1 MKSIYKS
8 LIALAALALAGNAA
22 FAARFI
28 YNADASSDKYKNV
41 WQWRTGDPDGKM
53 IQSALI
59 GQVRLYQLEDDADN
73 IIFTAASSNKEMD
86 DFPRGEEYNNVKNL
100 DVYDN
105 GTYYG
110 TLCFR
115 GNFIDLNNNSHWRNY
130 DLITIQGTS
139 SYRTEDIVLESKAG
153 IGAVTVVAQMN
164 GNEKKSLGA
173 NNGVLNGDGDSCV
186 MGGWY
191 GTNATVNLPSGTSFY
206 LTFNAVTGEIT
217 LHTDANNEDNPTSN
231 EFVLDNIN
239 YIMPDFGGNPE
250 PFRTLTAKLNESFY
264 GYEYGARL
272 DKCRMLL
279 SVNQKENV
287 SADALTNQW
296 VKYEDRDPSKE
307 TAYHYFYSDDVIEPN
322 DPRYDVMLNS
332 AQFGDQI
339 ARRNQWALN
348 KNHNDIHD
356 CRNFN
361 KAWYRGYMVA
371 EDATLEDIRNEVNI
385 DDLYFANHPMAKK
398 NGGRKEIRMSMMG
411 NDENRVAR
419 TFFMKDNTSGIE
431 ETLDDDLG
439 KFEFDEDSGEV
450 QYYNLQGQRILNP
463 VDGQVYI
470 VKRGHEATKEVYIR

>member
-28 YNADASSDKYKNV
+28 YNADASSAKYKNV
-41 WQWRTGDPDGKM
+41 WQWRTNGPDGKM

-59 GQVRLYQLEDDADN
+59 GQVRVYQLEDDADN
-73 IIFTAASSNKEMD
+73 IIFTEAPTNTEMG
-86 DFPRGEEYNNVKNL
+86 FYGRGEEYNNIKDL

-105 GTYYG
+105 GKYHG

-115 GNFIDLNNNSHWRNY
+115 SNLDGTWKNHY
-130 DLITIQGTS
+130 LIAIQGSS
-139 SYRTEDIVLESKAG
+139 SYRTEDIVMAQDSGEL
-153 IGAVTVVAQMN
+153 TVVA
-164 GNEKKSLGA
+164 GAGDAEVAGLGA
-173 NNGVLNGDGDSCV
+173 NKGVLNGDGDSCI
-186 MGGWY
+186 MGGWLNN
-191 GTNATVNLPSGTSFY
+191 NAVVNLPAGTSLY

-217 LHTDANNEDNPTSN
+217 LHTDTYNEDNPTSD
-231 EFVLDNIN
+231 EFVLDNIT

-250 PFRTLTAKLNESFY
+250 PFRTLTSKLNDSFY
-264 GYEYGARL
+264 GYQYGARL

-279 SVNQKENV
+279 SVSQKENV
-287 SADALTNQW
+287 SAEDLTNQW

-339 ARRNQWALN
+339 SRRNQWALN
-348 KNHNDIHD
+348 KNHEDIHD

-371 EDATLEDIRNEVNI
+371 EDKNLQDIRNEVNI